1 MSKIYGSIE
10 AGGTWM
16 KCAIG
21 DEECRI
27 IDSIVIPVTDR
38 DETLEKML
46 YFFEDKEIESLRIA
60 CFGPLD
66 LNPES
71 ETFGYITKTPKRGWE
86 NLNIKGIFE
95 ERLNTKVVLD
105 TDVNGALLGEVM
117 HGAGRGYTDVVYIT
131 IGTGIGAGI
140 YSGGKL
146 VHGMLHPEAGHII
159 LKPAKGDT
167 YKGKCPFHNYCFEGL
182 ASGPA
187 IEDRWGQKGDT
198 LSDRE
203 EVWEIESEYI
213 AQALVNYI
221 MILSPQKIILGG
233 GVMNQEVLWPLI
245 REKTFDMIN
254 GYIDTKE
261 MKDLDNYIVPADLG
275 GNQGLVGGLELAK
288 TAIV

>member
-1 MSKIYGSIE
+1 MRLYGSIE

-21 DEECRI
+21 DENASI
-27 IDSIVIPVTDR
+27 MDSIVIPVTKR
-38 DETLEKML
+38 DETIGKML
-46 YFFEDKEIESLRIA
+46 EYFEDKDIAALGIA

-66 LNPES
+66 LNPDS
-71 ETFGYITKTPKRGWE
+71 ETYGYITKTPKIGWE
-86 NLNIKGIFE
+86 NVNIKGIFE
-95 ERLNTKVVLD
+95 DKLKVPVVLD

-117 HGAGRGYTDVVYIT
+117 HGAGKGYKDVVYIT

-140 YSGGKL
+140 YSGGNL

-159 LKPAKGDT
+159 LKSARGDH

-187 IEDRWGQKGDT
+187 IEDRWGQKGET
-198 LSDRE
+198 LSDKE

-221 MILSPQKIILGG
+221 MILSPKKIILGG

-245 REKTFDMIN
+245 REKTLEMIN
-254 GYIDTKE
+254 GYIDTRE
-261 MKDLDNYIVPADLG
+261 LRDIDNYIVPASLG